1 MKYLNL
7 GCGYR
12 FHPSWTNVDF
22 TETGPG
28 VIAHNLTQGIN
39 FTNDSFEAIY
49 HSHVLE
55 HFSKSQAQKFI
66 QECYRVLRPQG
77 VLRIA
82 VPDMEQIIRSYI
94 FTLEQAL
101 EGSKKAAHNYN
112 WLLIELFDQMVR
124 NRSGGEM
131 ADYLQQE
138 NIPNEQFILKRLG
151 TEANNLIQFSSQ
163 QRLSPPLSEP
173 YFIRIFKLTN
183 QFLRYPNLLRDSL
196 LKRCISKKDYQALQI
211 GRFRQSGE
219 VHQWMYDRYSLA
231 LKLEECGFEQIIQRS
246 ATESYIPHWNT
257 YNLDT
262 EPDGSIYKPDSLYI
276 EAIKPFHTNSNEK

>member
-66 QECYRVLRPQG
+66 QECYRILEPQG
-77 VLRIA
+77 ILRIS
-82 VPDMEQIIRSYI
+82 VPDMEQIIRNYI
-94 FTLEQAL
+94 IALEQAL
-101 EGSKKAAHNYN
+101 EGSKESAHNYN
-112 WLLIELFDQMVR
+112 WLLLELFDQMVR
-124 NRSGGEM
+124 NHSGGEM
-131 ADYLQQE
+131 VAYLQQE
-138 NIPNEQFILKRLG
+138 CIPNESFILKRLG
-151 TEANNLIQFSSQ
+151 TEANNLINTGRHN
-163 QRLSPPLSEP
+163 RLSTRLPDPW
-173 YFIRIFKLTN
+173 FKRI
-183 QFLRYPNLLRDSL
+183 LRPFYQCLRNPNLLRDSVL
-196 LKRCISKKDYQALQI
+196 EKFLGQKDYRALQI

-219 VHQWMYDRYSLA
+219 VHQWMYDRFSLA
-231 LKLEECGFEQIIQRS
+231 LLLKECGFEQIVQRS
-246 ATESYIPHWNT
+246 ATESYIPNWSSF
-257 YNLDT
+257 NLDT
-262 EPDGSIYKPDSLYI
+262 EVDGSIYKPDSLYM
-276 EAIKPFHTNSNEK
+276 EAIKPFSS